1 MPRRFGGIEMRLRS
15 IQIGVEVKEDIQ
27 FYQYN
32 FLAGIFSALWH
43 IVDEIPTTSIII
55 YTYVAMC
62 IIALLRNKTIEKV
75 LGCVLIDRL

>member
-1 MPRRFGGIEMRLRS
+1 M
-15 IQIGVEVKEDIQ
+15 KEDIQ

-62 IIALLRNKTIEKV
+62 IIALLRNRTIEKV
-75 LGCVLIDRL
+75 IGCVLIDRL